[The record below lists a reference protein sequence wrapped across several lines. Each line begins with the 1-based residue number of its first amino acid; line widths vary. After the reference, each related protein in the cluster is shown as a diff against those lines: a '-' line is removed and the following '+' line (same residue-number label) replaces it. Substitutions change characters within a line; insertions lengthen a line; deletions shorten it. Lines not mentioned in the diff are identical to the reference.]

1 MKWNAAVS
9 YQISLLGKLCIK
21 GTPLWHRLFDKKE
34 EWEMQWEILLI
45 GFYINKSN
53 WNQKRK
59 ILSCGIFGKLDIL
72 VSINNEN
79 IGVENEK
86 AIPITSTSAQ
96 FSVKVNIWWQK

>member
-1 MKWNAAVS
+1 
-9 YQISLLGKLCIK
+9 
-21 GTPLWHRLFDKKE
+21 
-34 EWEMQWEILLI
+34 MQWEILLI